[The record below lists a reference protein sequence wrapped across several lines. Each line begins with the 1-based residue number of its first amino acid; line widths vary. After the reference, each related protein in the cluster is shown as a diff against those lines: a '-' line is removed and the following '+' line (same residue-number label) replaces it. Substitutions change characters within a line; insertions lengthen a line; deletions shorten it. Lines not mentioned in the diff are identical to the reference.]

1 MKKYKTFDILGPI
14 MVGPSSSHTAGACK
28 IANAAIRIGGKD
40 FTSVDFLLHGSF
52 ATTYKGHG
60 TDKALLAG
68 VMGFLP
74 NDKRIADAFGIAKE
88 RNINYTLE
96 TADLGDVHPNT
107 VKIILHYKGE
117 DSIEITGSSVGGGNI
132 VIVQINQIPLYFK
145 NEFPTLIFQYH
156 EQKGIISYVST
167 ILTNGEYNIE
177 SINTKK
183 ENNLVTLVIET
194 ERDIENN
201 ILELLIDNERF
212 IFSKYIRKN
221 D

>member
-74 NDKRIADAFGIAKE
+74 NDKRIADAFTIAKE
-88 RNINYTLE
+88 RNINYTLK
-96 TADLGDVHPNT
+96 TTDLGDVHPNT

-132 VIVQINQIPLYFK
+132 VIVKINQIPLYFK

-183 ENNLVTLVIET
+183 ENDLVTLVIET